1 MSQSEAL
8 SYLVLGRGLSTASSD
23 ETQQVSAAS
32 AALSAGSSLIASQI
46 GAKLGL
52 DEAGVS
58 ESSTVGSDVGFGK
71 YLSPKLYVD
80 YGVSM
85 VGSGS
90 VLTLKYL
97 LSRGFDVE
105 AESSTVETKGS
116 INWRREK

>member
-1 MSQSEAL
+1 
-8 SYLVLGRGLSTASSD
+8 
-23 ETQQVSAAS
+23 
-32 AALSAGSSLIASQI
+32 
-46 GAKLGL
+46 
-52 DEAGVS
+52 
-58 ESSTVGSDVGFGK
+58 
-71 YLSPKLYVD
+71 
-80 YGVSM
+80 M

>member
-58 ESSTVGSDVGFGK
+58 ESSTVGSVVGFGK
-71 YLSPKLYVD
+71 YLSPKLYVG

-97 LSRGFDVE
+97 LSRGFDIE

-116 INWRREK
+116 VNWRREK